1 MEILAAF
8 FNALYEQGPLGIL
21 AAAGMFGWVVVAFL
35 ISKQHKRKDE
45 SGKLRELHIKE
56 NKKIH
61 DEYHKKLDELN
72 VRNAAVIIDITNKR
86 VEDIMSLT
94 DDYSELASNTL
105 QTLDR
110 LIYQLEIRK
119 NSNGSSNHNKEGKN
133 DK

>member
-1 MEILAAF
+1 MEILISF
-8 FNALYEQGPLGIL
+8 FKALYEQGPLGLL
-21 AAAGMFGWVVVAFL
+21 AAAGMFGWVVAGFL
-35 ISKQHKRKDE
+35 VIKQYKKKDE
-45 SGKLRELHIKE
+45 SGKLRDLHIKE

-110 LIYQLEIRK
+110 LIFQLEIRK
-119 NSNGSSNHNKEGKN
+119 NQNRNNNQFKEGKN